1 MTTMNTHGAPRRGAR
16 SLAVWGGVAALVILP
31 LLAMRLISE
40 PNELTFAGAIVVC
53 VGVAYEIATRL
64 PARLAYAA
72 GLALA
77 ILTGLAIVFA
87 NGAVGII
94 GSEDNPQN
102 RIFVAPI
109 IVAVA
114 GALVALLKA
123 RGPALAMV
131 AAAAAQIAVF
141 VFAWAAGYG
150 FTGPISVFFTAMW
163 LIAGGLFRRS
173 AAARGA
179 TGG

>member
-1 MTTMNTHGAPRRGAR
+1 MTLMDGHRAGRR
-16 SLAVWGGVAALVILP
+16 SLMVWGGAAVLAAGPILA
-31 LLAMRLISE
+31 LGLISE
-40 PNELTFAGAIVVC
+40 PGDLVFIGAIVVS
-53 VGVAYEIATRL
+53 VGVAYEIAARI

-77 ILTGLAIVFA
+77 ILTVLAVVLA

-94 GSEDNPQN
+94 GSEDNPEN

-109 IVAVA
+109 AVA
-114 GALVALLKA
+114 AVGALLALLRP
-123 RGPALAMV
+123 RGLALAMA
-131 AAAAAQIAVF
+131 AAAAAQVGVF

-163 LIAGGLFRRS
+163 LIAGGLFRR
-173 AAARGA
+173 AAA
-179 TGG
+179 GGRSL

>member
-1 MTTMNTHGAPRRGAR
+1 
-16 SLAVWGGVAALVILP
+16 
-31 LLAMRLISE
+31 MRLVSE
-40 PNELTFAGAIVVC
+40 PDELVFAGAIVLC
-53 VGVAYEIATRL
+53 VGLAYEIATRL

-72 GLALA
+72 GLALVV
-77 ILTGLAIVFA
+77 LTCLSIVFA

-102 RIFVAPI
+102 RIFFAPI
-109 IVAVA
+109 AVAVA
-114 GALVALLKA
+114 GAFVALLRP
-123 RGPALAMV
+123 RGLAWAM
-131 AAAAAQIAVF
+131 AATAASQVGVF

-179 TGG
+179 IGG